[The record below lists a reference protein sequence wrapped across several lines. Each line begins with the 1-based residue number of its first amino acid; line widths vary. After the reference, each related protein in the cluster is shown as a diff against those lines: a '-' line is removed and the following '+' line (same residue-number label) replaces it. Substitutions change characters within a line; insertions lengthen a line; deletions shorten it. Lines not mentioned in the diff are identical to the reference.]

1 MRALSFL
8 MLASLT
14 LSAGLA
20 APLAAQYPAPA
31 ATPAAHNADPDH
43 MVQGTGLP
51 AGWSGRADGARLLSG
66 AKFEAMG
73 TGFHVTTGPAVI
85 LYRAADH
92 ATGAFHTLAT
102 FTQMKAPMHP
112 EGYGM
117 IIAGNALDTAAQAY
131 IYVLVRG
138 DGTYLIKRRVGATVT
153 TIVDWTASPAVNKAD
168 SAGKATNKIE
178 VQSSGGKLAFTING
192 QKLYEMA
199 ATPAETDGMIGLRV
213 NHNLDV
219 HVEGFAV
226 HHIGG

>member
-1 MRALSFL
+1 MRALSLL
-8 MLASLT
+8 ML
-14 LSAGLA
+14 LA
-20 APLAAQYPAPA
+20 APLAAQNPA
-31 ATPAAHNADPDH
+31 APMAGHNADPDH

-51 AGWSGRADGARLLSG
+51 AGWSGRADGTRPLSG
-66 AKFEAMG
+66 AKFAAMG
-73 TGFHVTTGPAVI
+73 TGWHFTTGPAVI
-85 LYRAADH
+85 VYRASDH

-117 IIAGNALDTAAQAY
+117 FVAGNALDTAAQAY

-138 DGTYLIKRRVGATVT
+138 DGNYLIKRRVGATVT
-153 TIVDWTASPAVNKAD
+153 TIVDWTASAAVNKAD

-178 VQSSGGKLAFTING
+178 VQSKNGKLTFSVNG
-192 QKLYEMA
+192 QQVYEMPATA
-199 ATPAETDGMIGLRV
+199 ADTDGMIGLRV